1 MNGKKMIVVDLDG
14 TLLNI
19 NKGCSD
25 KSKKYLKKHII
36 NVLKR
41 HKQQRETQKL
51 AFFAEERGALT
62 RKNQREKR
70 NRKHRKMYDC

>member
-1 MNGKKMIVVDLDG
+1 MNV
-14 TLLNI
+14 
-19 NKGCSD
+19 CSPD
-25 KSKKYLKKHII
+25 CPERKLHCHATCKKYLKNHII